1 MSINIKAIKRIIFSS
16 SSLFIIINLFIS
28 AINFFRSMV
37 FMRVL
42 DMRELGII
50 SLIQTCIMFIGLF
63 QFGFLNGG
71 YRVLA
76 YQKTSDQTKINNIL
90 FSLFGIIAL
99 ALFLIWIILSLL
111 DIELLISRQYLILT
125 FIAGLFSLISTWLTN
140 TMTVKKM
147 IKDINIRNLISG
159 TISIA
164 LIPLAYFYGIIG
176 GIISIMMQPVV
187 FVVLALLMHKSLRPD
202 SICFDRKEIKYIL
215 SLGFVPFMIGIFT
228 IVNIQIERW
237 SIAYILNVQELGNF
251 YLVFIFSSLF
261 VLVPTSI
268 NYLFL
273 PNIIYSYEN
282 ELMAEFRRHVRNY
295 TLVLMGYGIC
305 VVLAVLTSLQ
315 PLVDI
320 LFPTHSGNTHY
331 VFLLVP
337 GLIAQ
342 LLYYSVS
349 AILNA
354 WKNFTSLLMS
364 GIVGVFS
371 TITII
376 ALTGSMHLF
385 NLTIMVYIK
394 NISYLLPTLFG
405 AIYIYKNRNKFKTK
419 NG

>member
-16 SSLFIIINLFIS
+16 SSLFILINLFTS
-28 AINFFRSMV
+28 AINFIRSMV
-37 FMRVL
+37 FMRVM

-50 SLIQTCIMFIGLF
+50 SLIQTCIMFIGLL

-71 YRVLA
+71 YRVFA
-76 YQKTSDQTKINNIL
+76 YKKTSDQTKVNNIL
-90 FSLFGIIAL
+90 FSLFGVIAL
-99 ALFLIWIILSLL
+99 ALLLIWIILSVL
-111 DIELLISRQYLILT
+111 DIELLISPRYLILT

-159 TISIA
+159 IISIA
-164 LIPLAYFYGIIG
+164 LIPLVYLYGIMG
-176 GIISIMMQPVV
+176 GIISIMMQPIV

-202 SICFDRKEIKYIL
+202 KICFDRKEIKYIL

-237 SIAYILNVQELGNF
+237 SIAYILNVEELGNF

-282 ELMAEFRRHVRNY
+282 GLKAEFRRHVRNY

-320 LFPTHSGNTHY
+320 LFPSHSGNTHY
-331 VFLLVP
+331 VFLLIP
-337 GLIAQ
+337 GLMSQ

-349 AILNA
+349 ATLNA
-354 WKNFTSLLMS
+354 WKNFTPLLIS
-364 GIVGVFS
+364 GLVGVFS
-371 TITII
+371 AIAII
-376 ALTGSMHLF
+376 AITGSMKLF
-385 NLTIMVYIK
+385 DLTVMVYIK
-394 NISYLLPTLFG
+394 NISYFLPTLFG
-405 AIYIYKNRNKFKTK
+405 GTYIYLHRQKFKNK
-419 NG
+419 L

>member
-147 IKDINIRNLISG
+147 IKDINIRNLISD

-282 ELMAEFRRHVRNY
+282 GLMAEFRRHVRNY

>member
-1 MSINIKAIKRIIFSS
+1 MSINIKRIKRIIFSS
-16 SSLFIIINLFIS
+16 SSLFIIINLFTS
-28 AINFFRSMV
+28 AINFIRSMI
-37 FMRVL
+37 FMRVM

-50 SLIQTCIMFIGLF
+50 SLIQTCIMFIGLL
-63 QFGFLNGG
+63 QFGFLSGG
-71 YRVLA
+71 YRVFA
-76 YQKTSDQTKINNIL
+76 YKKTSDQTKVNNIL
-90 FSLFGIIAL
+90 FSLFGVIAL
-99 ALFLIWIILSLL
+99 ALLLIWIILSVL
-111 DIELLISRQYLILT
+111 DIELLISREYLILT
-125 FIAGLFSLISTWLTN
+125 FIAGLFTLISTWLTN

-159 TISIA
+159 IISIA
-164 LIPLAYFYGIIG
+164 LIPLVYIYGIMG
-176 GIISIMMQPVV
+176 GIISIMMQPIV

-237 SIAYILNVQELGNF
+237 SIAYILNVEELGNF

-282 ELMAEFRRHVRNY
+282 GLMAEFRRHVRNY

-320 LFPTHSGNTHY
+320 LFPSHSGNTHY
-331 VFLLVP
+331 VFLLIP
-337 GLIAQ
+337 GLMSQ
-342 LLYYSVS
+342 LLYYSIS
-349 AILNA
+349 SILNA
-354 WKNFTSLLMS
+354 WKNFTPLLMS
-364 GIVGVFS
+364 GLVGVFS
-371 TITII
+371 AIAII
-376 ALTGSMHLF
+376 AITGSMKLF
-385 NLTIMVYIK
+385 DLTVMVYIK
-394 NISYLLPTLFG
+394 NISYFLPTLFG
-405 AIYIYKNRNKFKTK
+405 GTYIYLHRQKFKNK
-419 NG
+419 L